1 MKGSKNM
8 SWVNLDDVYV
18 NKTGDS
24 IAGNLS
30 VGGTLTINNAKGND
44 GTYNVANEITTLR
57 DSVSQYTTKS
67 FTSAAKSLKY
77 GAVADFDTSVK
88 YDGYTPV
95 CLTTVKSNH
104 AGSCIITQFGLRD
117 DGTAYASIQ
126 NNEVTNKGTWSDLE
140 ITFVILYKKNII

>member
-1 MKGSKNM
+1 M

-126 NNEVTNKGTWSDLE
+126 NNEVTNKGTWSNLE